1 MYSGSDF
8 YSSGRE
14 LRFVHTCFGWT
25 VGGGLPTSSQP
36 HSVAISR
43 ASADVKEA
51 PDVIF
56 QRLWEQQEIPA
67 ESSTISPEDQRVLDH
82 FQDTHVRLSTG
93 QYQVQLPHQL
103 PMPELGESR
112 STAVRR
118 FLSNERNLKRRGKW
132 EEFYKV
138 LLEYPALKHAERV
151 PAEELYKPPG
161 QTFYMPVHGVI
172 KESSSTTRLRAVFD
186 ASARTSTG
194 VSLNDQLMT
203 GPTTPSSSDSG
214 AHPLP
219 HPLYCHQ

>member
-1 MYSGSDF
+1 MGIDANSILKVMMDSRLTPWADPNFDRPTRIDVLLCGKDANRTYSGSDF

-14 LRFVHTCFGWT
+14 LQFVQTCFGWT
-25 VGGGLPTSSQP
+25 VGGGLPASSQP
-36 HSVAISR
+36 HSVAISQT
-43 ASADVKEA
+43 SADVKEA

-67 ESSTISPEDQRVLDH
+67 ESSMISPEDERVLDH

-103 PMPELGESR
+103 PMPELDESR
-112 STAVRR
+112 STAVHR

-132 EEFYKV
+132 EEFHKV

-161 QTFYMPVHGVI
+161 QTF
-172 KESSSTTRLRAVFD
+172 
-186 ASARTSTG
+186 
-194 VSLNDQLMT
+194 
-203 GPTTPSSSDSG
+203 
-214 AHPLP
+214 
-219 HPLYCHQ
+219 